1 VRAALG
7 CWTPRRGDNL
17 SQLVDWALTLKE
29 FDNAPSTSYPQARSP
44 RLFQSSWIEGSSS
57 LASFQAIDEHVH
69 VAS

>member
-1 VRAALG
+1 MRAALG

-57 LASFQAIDEHVH
+57 
-69 VAS
+69 